1 LHADLGDDL
10 SVIARRRLIIGCAS
24 LAGCSLA
31 AAARHGLWAAAIPSG
46 NDLSFRI
53 MRKGSVIGS
62 HHLEFKPEGDGLTVR
77 IAVEIVVKFGPI
89 ALYRYVHRNMEH
101 WEAGKLVEMAAET
114 NDDGAKNAVRLRRR
128 SDEILVESANGASYV
143 APPNAIAA
151 THWNMAELSV
161 PMINP
166 QNGQLLQPTVTKAEG
181 DGPGGHFVLSGDV
194 DLELWYDRDQTWS
207 ALAFKADDGS
217 IITYERVRA

>member
-1 LHADLGDDL
+1 M
-10 SVIARRRLIIGCAS
+10 ITRRRLILGCTT
-24 LAGCSLA
+24 LAACSLA
-31 AAARHGLWAAAIPSG
+31 AAPRPLGAAIPIPPA

-53 MRKGSVIGS
+53 IRKGSVIGS
-62 HHLEFKPEGDGLTVR
+62 HHLEFAPAGDGLTVR

-89 ALYRYVHRNMEH
+89 ALYRYNHRNEEH

-114 NDDGAKNAVRLRRR
+114 NDDGTKNAVQLHRRR
-128 SDEILVESANGASYV
+128 EEILVKSANGVSYV
-143 APPNAIAA
+143 APPNALAA
-151 THWNMAELSV
+151 THWNMAELTV

-166 QNGQLLQPTVTKAEG
+166 QNAQLLQPTVTKADG

-194 DLELWYDRDQTWS
+194 DLELWYDADRTWS

-217 IITYERVRA
+217 IISYERVRA